1 MHLHCSDE
9 DELMN
14 YKIILNPFYICH
26 LVKFVHM
33 SLGHMLNQAYR
44 FYILRVNLVPFKL
57 NTNTNTKLVYLKRTC
72 FSRTFLDSKEK
83 L

>member
-1 MHLHCSDE
+1 
-9 DELMN
+9 
-14 YKIILNPFYICH
+14 
-26 LVKFVHM
+26 M

-83 L
+83 LWDSQGLVLLDFDNFFYL